1 MRQSRIKG
9 IGLSYYHCLSR
20 IVGREFLLGDEE
32 KEHFVVLMRKLEA
45 FHGVRAVT
53 YCVMSNHFHLL
64 LEIPDPEITAALD
77 RETILHR
84 IGLLYGEFTVETV
97 RQELA
102 RATAAEDSRWENE
115 ILDRYRGR
123 MGNLS
128 TFLQELKQ
136 RFSSW
141 YNRRHQRK
149 GTLWEER
156 FKSLLVE
163 GDEKALVTIAA
174 YIDLNPI
181 RAHMVDKVEDYR
193 WSGYASAVAGNH
205 WARIGLGRILRNSPQ
220 VSGDDYEQNW
230 SKTGRIYRLW
240 LYDQGEVRE
249 AGDSGEAG
257 AGWGKGGFTQAEVE
271 AELENGGK
279 IRLHRIIRLRVRY
292 FSDGAVLG
300 SAGFIESVFVRHRA
314 LFGEKRKT
322 GARQMKGAEWED
334 LRVLRDLRI
343 DRTG

>member
-1 MRQSRIKG
+1 MRHSRIRG

-64 LEIPDPEITAALD
+64 LEIPDPAITASLD

-84 IGLLYGEFTVETV
+84 IGLLYDPFTVDTV

-102 RATAAEDSRWENE
+102 RAAAAGDSRWENQ

-141 YNRRHQRK
+141 YNRRHRRK

-156 FKSLLVE
+156 FKSVLVE
-163 GDEKALVTIAA
+163 GDEKALLTVAA

-181 RAHMVDKVEDYR
+181 RARMVDKVEDYR
-193 WSGYASAVAGNH
+193 WSGYASAVGGCH
-205 WARIGLGRILRNSPQ
+205 WARVGLGRILRNSPG
-220 VSGDDYEQNW
+220 VSGEDFERQW
-230 SKTGRIYRLW
+230 SETGKVYRLW
-240 LYDQGEVRE
+240 LYDRGEIRE
-249 AGDSGEAG
+249 RMDADDTGERR
-257 AGWGKGGFTQAEVE
+257 GKGGFTQAQVE
-271 AELENGGK
+271 AEAAKGGGLP
-279 IRLHRIIRLRVRY
+279 LHRVIRLRVRY
-292 FSDGAVLG
+292 LSDGVVFG
-300 SAGFIESVFVRHRA
+300 SAAFVEGVFARHRSH
-314 LFGEKRKT
+314 FGERRKT
-322 GARQMKGAEWED
+322 GARRMKGADWED

>member
-9 IGLSYYHCLSR
+9 LGLSYYHCISR
-20 IVGREFLLGDEE
+20 IVGREFLLGDDE
-32 KEHFVVLMRKLEA
+32 KEHFLVLMRRLEA

-64 LEIPDPEITAALD
+64 LEVPDPATTAALD

-84 IGLLYGEFTVETV
+84 IGLLYDDFTVETV

-102 RATAAEDSRWENE
+102 RADAAGNTRWENE
-115 ILDRYRGR
+115 ILERYRSR

-136 RFSSW
+136 RFSAW
-141 YNRRHQRK
+141 YNRRHHRK

-156 FKSLLVE
+156 FKSVLVE
-163 GDEKALVTIAA
+163 GDEKALMTIAA

-181 RAHMVDKVEDYR
+181 RAHMVGKVEDYR
-193 WSGYASAVAGNH
+193 WSGYASAVSGNH

-220 VSGDDYEQNW
+220 VSGEDYEQNW
-230 SKTGRIYRLW
+230 SETGKVYRLW

-249 AGDSGEAG
+249 ISESGKRPE
-257 AGWGKGGFTQAEVE
+257 KGGFTQAEVE
-271 AELENGGK
+271 AEREISGK
-279 IRLHRIIRLRVRY
+279 IPLHRIIRLRVRY
-292 FSDGAVLG
+292 LSDGAVFG
-300 SAGFIESVFVRHRA
+300 SAAFVESVFERHRF

-322 GARQMKGAEWED
+322 GARKMKGADWQG
-334 LRVLRDLRI
+334 LRVLRDLRVE
-343 DRTG
+343 RTG

>member
-1 MRQSRIKG
+1 MRQSRIRG
-9 IGLSYYHCLSR
+9 LGLSYYHCLSR
-20 IVGREFLLGDEE
+20 IVGRDFLLGDEE
-32 KEHFVVLMRKLEA
+32 KEHFVVLLRKLEA

-64 LEIPDPEITAALD
+64 LEIPDPAITASLD

-84 IGLLYGEFTVETV
+84 IGLLYDEFTVETV
-97 RQELA
+97 RQELE
-102 RATAAEDSRWENE
+102 RAAAAENSRWEKE
-115 ILDRYRGR
+115 VLDRYRGR

-128 TFLQELKQ
+128 TFVQELKQ

-156 FKSLLVE
+156 FKSMLVE
-163 GDEKALVTIAA
+163 GDEKALLTIAA

-193 WSGYASAVAGNH
+193 WSGYASAVGGNH
-205 WARIGLGRILRNSPQ
+205 WARIGLGRILRNSPR
-220 VSGDDYEQNW
+220 VSGDDFERQWNE
-230 SKTGRIYRLW
+230 TGKVYRLW
-240 LYDQGEVRE
+240 LYDQGEVRRSSDKTE
-249 AGDSGEAG
+249 AGKPR
-257 AGWGKGGFTQAEVE
+257 GKGGFTRAEVE
-271 AELENGGK
+271 AEVANDGT
-279 IRLHRIIRLRVRY
+279 IPLHRVIRLRVRY
-292 FSDGAVLG
+292 LSDGAVFG
-300 SAGFIESVFVRHRA
+300 SAAFVEGVFERHRS

-322 GARQMKGAEWED
+322 GARRMKGADWED
-334 LRVLRDLRI
+334 LRVLRDLRL